1 MGLFDKFKKKNYLKR
16 VDFINC
22 VDSNKIWS
30 KTMTLEE
37 IKELLEH
44 LKNEISKYEFDIDKN
59 FIMNSRRKTL
69 KTMIEERLSKSD
81 RDINELVSE
90 SVFNFWEIIGDEYFG
105 DFISISRDLGLS
117 VQELS
122 RMDNEYRKKGII
134 CVQER
139 DIILEIIDF
148 IINYINEREFI
159 EDDGRK
165 I

>member
-16 VDFINC
+16 TDFINS

-30 KTMTLEE
+30 RSMTSDE

-59 FIMNSRRKTL
+59 FIMNSRRKVL
-69 KTMIEERLSKSD
+69 KSNIEERLLK
-81 RDINELVSE
+81 NEGNRKDLVLE
-90 SVFNFWEIIGDEYFG
+90 SIFNFWEIVGDEYFG

-117 VQELS
+117 VQELT

-139 DIILEIIDF
+139 DIILEIIDS
-148 IINYINEREFI
+148 IINYINER
-159 EDDGRK
+159 GV
-165 I
+165 

>member
-1 MGLFDKFKKKNYLKR
+1 MGLFDKFKKKNCLKR
-16 VDFINC
+16 TDFINS

-30 KTMTLEE
+30 KSMTLDE

-59 FIMNSRRKTL
+59 FIMNSRRKVL
-69 KTMIEERLSKSD
+69 KSNIEERLLK
-81 RDINELVSE
+81 NEENRNDLVLE
-90 SVFNFWEIIGDEYFG
+90 SVFNFWEIVGDEYFG

-117 VQELS
+117 VQELT

-139 DIILEIIDF
+139 DIILEIIDS
-148 IINYINEREFI
+148 IINYINER
-159 EDDGRK
+159 GV
-165 I
+165 

>member
-1 MGLFDKFKKKNYLKR
+1 MELFDKFKKKNYLKR
-16 VDFINC
+16 TDFINS

-30 KTMTLEE
+30 KSMTLDE

-59 FIMNSRRKTL
+59 FIMNSRRKVL
-69 KTMIEERLSKSD
+69 KSNIEERLLKNEGN
-81 RDINELVSE
+81 RNDIVLE
-90 SVFNFWEIIGDEYFG
+90 SVFNFWEIVGDEYFG

-117 VQELS
+117 VQELT

-139 DIILEIIDF
+139 DIILEIIDS
-148 IINYINEREFI
+148 IINYINER
-159 EDDGRK
+159 GV
-165 I
+165 

>member
-16 VDFINC
+16 TDFINS

-30 KTMTLEE
+30 KSMTLDE
-37 IKELLEH
+37 IKELLEY

-59 FIMNSRRKTL
+59 FIMNSRRKVL
-69 KTMIEERLSKSD
+69 KSNIEERLLK
-81 RDINELVSE
+81 NEGNRNDLVLE
-90 SVFNFWEIIGDEYFG
+90 SVFNFWEIVGDEYFG

-117 VQELS
+117 VQELT

-139 DIILEIIDF
+139 DIILEIIDL
-148 IINYINEREFI
+148 IINYINER
-159 EDDGRK
+159 GV
-165 I
+165 

>member
-16 VDFINC
+16 TDFINS

-30 KTMTLEE
+30 KSMTLDE

-59 FIMNSRRKTL
+59 FIMNSRRKVL
-69 KTMIEERLSKSD
+69 KSNIEERLLK
-81 RDINELVSE
+81 NEGNRNDLVLE
-90 SVFNFWEIIGDEYFG
+90 SVFNFWEIVGDEYFG

-117 VQELS
+117 VQKLT

-139 DIILEIIDF
+139 DIILEIIDS
-148 IINYINEREFI
+148 IINYINER
-159 EDDGRK
+159 GV
-165 I
+165 

>member
-1 MGLFDKFKKKNYLKR
+1 MGLFDKFKKENYLKR
-16 VDFINC
+16 TDFINS

-30 KTMTLEE
+30 KSMTLDE

-59 FIMNSRRKTL
+59 FIMNSRRKVL
-69 KTMIEERLSKSD
+69 KSNIEERLLK
-81 RDINELVSE
+81 NEGNRNDLVLE
-90 SVFNFWEIIGDEYFG
+90 SVFNFWEIVGDEYFG

-117 VQELS
+117 VQELT

-139 DIILEIIDF
+139 DIILEIIDS
-148 IINYINEREFI
+148 IINYINER
-159 EDDGRK
+159 GV
-165 I
+165 